1 MRSLK
6 IVLPGGSGH
15 LGRLLTRAWVEAG
28 HQVVVLSRRPPASA
42 PAGTSF
48 VAWDGRTPGPWMRAL
63 DGAVV
68 LVNLAGRSVDCR
80 YDKTN
85 LRAMLDSRV
94 ESTRVLGQA
103 CAEARVPPRVWLQ
116 SSTATLYAHRH
127 DAANDE
133 ASGRIG
139 GGEPDA
145 PPYWRWSIDIALAW
159 EAELAAAPT
168 PGTRK
173 VALRTAMVMS
183 GEPASVFDVLV
194 RLARMGLGGT
204 LADGDQYVSWIHAR
218 DFVRAVDWLIERED
232 FSGPVNVCAP
242 GPLPQRE
249 FARVL
254 RRAAGV
260 RVGLPATRWMLE
272 LGAFLLRTDTELLLK
287 SRRVVPGRML
297 AAGFR
302 FDFPEWS
309 AAARELVERRRSR
322 HRMPV
327 EVGSSP

>member
-15 LGRLLTRAWVEAG
+15 LGRLLTRTWIEAG
-28 HQVVVLSRRPPASA
+28 HQVVVLSRRPPARPLEA
-42 PAGTSF
+42 ASF
-48 VAWDGRTPGPWMRAL
+48 VEWNGRTPGPWMRAL
-63 DGAVV
+63 DGADV

-80 YDKTN
+80 YDKNN

-145 PPYWRWSIDIALAW
+145 PPNWRGSNDIALAW

-218 DFVRAVDWLIERED
+218 DSVCAVDWLIERED